1 MWYLITSAKVYRMN
15 VGKNEKKK
23 ERKEKHTNN
32 ELGIILLNQVL
43 PSPSIRTSV
52 WMKSDTQSK
61 IQQTK
66 SSIWISVIRMLIH
79 RVMIENEISNKKKK
93 YLYWLVCSRPFEN
106 LWLAVCDDFFFWTEY
121 FNNVWRFNLQRGSAK
136 RFEMLCS
143 FFFITIYI
151 TMTNRL
157 DLWKIWQL
165 EYLSMANVRMVR
177 HLSDGWYQEHLPDAY
192 KLNLWSDF
200 VVQRETVTRKALHF
214 IHNHFLPISLSLA
227 SCVVCACV
235 LVYICIYAKVYE

>member
-106 LWLAVCDDFFFWTEY
+106 LWLAVCDDFFFGQNILIMFDDST
-121 FNNVWRFNLQRGSAK
+121 FSGAQRNVLRCYAR
-136 RFEMLCS
+136 S
-143 FFFITIYI
+143 FSLLFTSP
-151 TMTNRL
+151 
-157 DLWKIWQL
+157 WQT
-165 EYLSMANVRMVR
+165 A
-177 HLSDGWYQEHLPDAY
+177 
-192 KLNLWSDF
+192 
-200 VVQRETVTRKALHF
+200 
-214 IHNHFLPISLSLA
+214 
-227 SCVVCACV
+227 
-235 LVYICIYAKVYE
+235 